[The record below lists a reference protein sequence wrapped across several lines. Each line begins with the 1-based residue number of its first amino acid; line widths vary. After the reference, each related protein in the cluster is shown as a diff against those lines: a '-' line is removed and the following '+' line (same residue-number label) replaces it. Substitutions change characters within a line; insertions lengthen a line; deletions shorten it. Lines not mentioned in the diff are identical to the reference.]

1 MDRHARAPREVGGAP
16 GCSRITAV
24 GWRENR
30 MSPSC
35 APAALR
41 PGRLALLTALLTS
54 LIAAGAALADGGGS
68 LRVGSCKREITPVSP
83 PLQAAYQAAFGVPG
97 VVNHTDPIFM
107 AGFGD
112 NRRAT
117 GYHDRLWAR
126 GVVLESQGKRVA
138 IVALDLIGYFKNEID
153 TARAMISPESA
164 IGFAVV
170 ASTHQHEGPDTLGI
184 WGPDGTTTGT
194 DCGYL

>member
-16 GCSRITAV
+16 GCSRIRRRME
-24 GWRENR
+24 GNR

-35 APAALR
+35 APASLR
-41 PGRLALLTALLTS
+41 SGRLPLLTAILTG
-54 LIAAGAALADGGGS
+54 LIAAGAALADGGA
-68 LRVGSCKREITPVSP
+68 LRVGTCKREITPVSP
-83 PLQAAYQAAFGVPG
+83 PLQAAYQAAFGVAG
-97 VVNHTDPIFM
+97 VVNHTDPIFL